1 MKIRKI
7 GELLGS
13 NVLCGQKKLD
23 AEIHCACGSD
33 MMSEVL
39 AFTKQDAVLLTG
51 LTNIHV
57 LKTAEILDI
66 ECVIFVR
73 GKKPSDEIIRMAEE
87 MGMVLLT
94 TDLPMFTACG
104 ILYSNGIA
112 GGMRGV

>member
-13 NVLCGQKKLD
+13 NVLCGKQKLD

-73 GKKPSDEIIRMAEE
+73 GKKPSDEIVRTAED
-87 MGMVLLT
+87 MGMVLLS